1 MRPKNK
7 KMHFFNKKT
16 DMPNTLLSLE
26 RAQPNHVG
34 WAFWPKA
41 QTQKHDLEIE
51 TKNENQ
57 MRFLFEID

>member
-1 MRPKNK
+1 
-7 KMHFFNKKT
+7 
-16 DMPNTLLSLE
+16 MPNTLLSLE

-34 WAFWPKA
+34 STFWPKA
-41 QTQKHDLEIE
+41 QTQKHDIEIE